1 MTKKELEQQ
10 NRKAYELLKECRD
23 EILQNRE
30 ELEEAEAVMRVL
42 QDLRWKN
49 NELLDIYRARWQAT

>member
-10 NRKAYELLKECRD
+10 NRKAYQLLKECRD

-30 ELEEAEAVMRVL
+30 DLSEAEAVMGVL
-42 QDLRWKN
+42 KDLRLKN
-49 NELLDIYRARWQAT
+49 DELLKIYRARWLAT